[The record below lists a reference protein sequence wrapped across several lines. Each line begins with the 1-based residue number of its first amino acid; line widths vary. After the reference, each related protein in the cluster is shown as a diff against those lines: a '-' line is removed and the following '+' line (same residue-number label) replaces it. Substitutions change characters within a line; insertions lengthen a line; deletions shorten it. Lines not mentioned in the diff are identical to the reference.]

1 MKKAVIAAR
10 LPYPM
15 EVKKGETV
23 QWCACGLS
31 QNQPWCDGSHRGTDF
46 VPVTFTARRDQIV
59 FFCGCKHSKR
69 GEICDGSHARLER
82 S

>member
-15 EVKKGETV
+15 
-23 QWCACGLS
+23 S
-31 QNQPWCDGSHRGTDF
+31 QSQPWCDGSHRGTDF
-46 VPVTFTARRDQIV
+46 VPVTFTARRNQIV